1 MIQLEDL
8 RLVDALARAPSLS
21 AAARALNVTPPALS
35 MRLSRLEQRL
45 GLSLAVRS
53 ARQLSLTEEG
63 QHLAQQAAE
72 LLARMEALPD
82 LLRADPGRL
91 TGSLRVSAP
100 FGFGRRH
107 VAPVL
112 AQFAALHP
120 AVQLHLDLQETP
132 WPDRRNSDLVVHVGS
147 VRDSAWVARTLATNE
162 RWLCVSPRYLKARGR
177 PQEPR
182 ELLAHAC
189 ICIREND
196 EDVTLWHFRR
206 VAGSAG
212 ARSQQ
217 RAPRESL
224 RITPAL
230 TSNDGGVARAWA
242 EQGLGIVLRSQWDVA
257 EAVARGRL
265 VRLLADWDF
274 DSAPIT
280 ALVPTR
286 TGRSPRVQALL
297 KFLQE
302 AVPASLA
309 KTG

>member
-1 MIQLEDL
+1 MVQLEDL

-45 GLSLAVRS
+45 GLALAVRS
-53 ARQLSLTEEG
+53 ARQLSLTGEG
-63 QHLAQQAAE
+63 QHLAQQATE

-91 TGSLRVSAP
+91 AGSLRVSAP
-100 FGFGRRH
+100 FGFGRHH
-107 VAPVL
+107 VAPLL
-112 AQFAALHP
+112 AQFSALHP

-132 WPDRRNSDLVVHVGS
+132 WPDRRNADLVVHVGS
-147 VRDSAWVARTLATNE
+147 VRDSSWVARTLSVNE
-162 RWLCVSPRYLKARGR
+162 RWLCASPRYLKVRGTPR
-177 PQEPR
+177 EPR
-182 ELLAHAC
+182 DVLAHAC

-196 EDVTLWHFRR
+196 EDVTLWHFRH
-206 VAGSAG
+206 VARG
-212 ARSQQ
+212 RNPP

-224 RITPAL
+224 RIAPTL
-230 TSNDGGVARAWA
+230 TSNDGSVARAWA
-242 EQGLGIVLRSQWDVA
+242 EMGLGIVLRSEWDVA

-265 VRLLADWDF
+265 VRLLMDWDF

-309 KTG
+309 KAG